1 MNDLKILIADDHP
14 ILLKGLEALLR
25 EKGFSTL
32 WTAGDGQEALEII
45 ERYSPDLAI
54 LDIKMPGKSG
64 IEIARICRNQ
74 HPDTKIIFLSYH
86 ADSEFI
92 ELSKTLNIKGFIP
105 KENSTMEI
113 ERCIRSVSAGELY
126 FPSDKEV
133 HEPRVGARELIQ
145 TLDSMTPAQR
155 KVLELISQGLS
166 SREIS
171 NTLGITERTVE
182 KHRSNIVQKLEIDY
196 TQINLNQ
203 WALENGD
210 FLQDYF

>member
-14 ILLKGLEALLR
+14 ILLKGLETLLR

-32 WTAGDGQEALEII
+32 WTAGDGEEALKII
-45 ERYSPDLAI
+45 EQYAPDLAI

-74 HPDTKIIFLSYH
+74 HPYTRIIFLSYH
-86 ADSEFI
+86 ADSQFI

-105 KENSTMEI
+105 KENSTIEI
-113 ERCIRSVSAGELY
+113 ERCIRYVSAGELY
-126 FPSDKEV
+126 FPSEKEV
-133 HEPRVGARELIQ
+133 HEPRIGARELIQ

-155 KVLELISQGLS
+155 KVLELISSGLS
-166 SREIS
+166 SKEIS

-182 KHRSNIVQKLEIDY
+182 KHRSNIVQKLELDY